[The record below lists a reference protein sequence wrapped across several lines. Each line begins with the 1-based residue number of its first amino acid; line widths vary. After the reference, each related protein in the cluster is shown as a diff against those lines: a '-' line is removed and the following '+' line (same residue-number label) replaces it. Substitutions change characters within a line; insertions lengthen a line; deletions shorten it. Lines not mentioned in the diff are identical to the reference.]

1 MQSYELTL
9 RAEPVT
15 RSSTWPIAGTL
26 CIAVL
31 TLLPLLFYG
40 TMSHFVSAWNNTTA
54 YSYCFLILPICAY
67 LVWERREALLSTSPT
82 PSVVGFALLIA
93 AGAIWLLGDLTGTV
107 VVSELALVAMAQSIV
122 VAVLGIQA
130 ARAITFPL
138 IYLTFL
144 VPAGE
149 SLIPALQTVTASAA
163 VALLK
168 ITGIPV
174 RSDGLLIYLPNSTW
188 LVAEACAGVKFLI
201 ASVALGAL
209 LSGIFLRNWR
219 RRMLFMG
226 LSVVVPIVANGFRA
240 FVIIVIGYLTDKR
253 YAVGADHILYGWVLF
268 ALVLFGMI
276 GIAVAMRDDVQK
288 PDAESPT
295 QTSTRSRAAA
305 ASRSFATAALCCLL
319 LAVSVKA
326 GASAVASPP
335 GNIAVPHALPL
346 LVQQPWRAIDAQDP
360 APPEFSGADQ
370 VWHQAYKDGAAKI
383 YLTVGYFG
391 WERPGAE
398 AASSLHHFT
407 NANSILQ
414 KGEDWRSAR
423 VAQTSLSVSTLTFA
437 TRQNRRLLWHWLWV
451 DGSYI
456 GNPYL
461 AKLLQLKVK
470 LFGGPPAAAI
480 ISIATDYT
488 GDENPAAAVL
498 ARFARSIGPIN
509 QPVATTPNP

>member
-1 MQSYELTL
+1 MQSYELTF

-15 RSSTWPIAGTL
+15 RSSAWPIAGTL

-31 TLLPLLFYG
+31 TLLPFLFYG
-40 TMSHFVSAWNNTTA
+40 TMSHFFSAWNNTTA

-67 LVWERREALLSTSPT
+67 LVWERREALLSTSPA

-122 VAVLGIQA
+122 VALLGIQA

-168 ITGIPV
+168 IAGIPV

-240 FVIIVIGYLTDKR
+240 F
-253 YAVGADHILYGWVLF
+253 
-268 ALVLFGMI
+268 
-276 GIAVAMRDDVQK
+276 
-288 PDAESPT
+288 
-295 QTSTRSRAAA
+295 
-305 ASRSFATAALCCLL
+305 
-319 LAVSVKA
+319 
-326 GASAVASPP
+326 
-335 GNIAVPHALPL
+335 
-346 LVQQPWRAIDAQDP
+346 
-360 APPEFSGADQ
+360 
-370 VWHQAYKDGAAKI
+370 
-383 YLTVGYFG
+383 
-391 WERPGAE
+391 
-398 AASSLHHFT
+398 
-407 NANSILQ
+407 
-414 KGEDWRSAR
+414 
-423 VAQTSLSVSTLTFA
+423 
-437 TRQNRRLLWHWLWV
+437 
-451 DGSYI
+451 
-456 GNPYL
+456 
-461 AKLLQLKVK
+461 
-470 LFGGPPAAAI
+470 
-480 ISIATDYT
+480 
-488 GDENPAAAVL
+488 
-498 ARFARSIGPIN
+498 
-509 QPVATTPNP
+509 